1 MLRRDSTLPQWVML
15 GNVKESED
23 TLLAEYRQGVGLA
36 RGLDVVPEAKAK
48 SQPTTVA
55 GFYYAFWKPL
65 ESALAGAHRI
75 YLAPDGLL
83 NQVAMGVVVDNEGR
97 LLNARYDL
105 RTVNSTKDLLR
116 EHRAE
121 RNKDAVLIGNP
132 KFLMSEEE
140 GRAALRGLHQ
150 AGEVPLSKATNPAPS
165 GPQSRDMR
173 EERGTCDPPPPPGG
187 IICPLP
193 GTAIEIAAVSRL
205 LKKKKWLVSTY
216 HDETALEEVIKAVEH
231 PRLLHVATHG
241 FFVADQKNTLQS
253 GVMREESPANG
264 MEDPML
270 RSGLLLAGA
279 DWAYEDEPAP
289 KDIDDGVLT
298 AYEASTLDL
307 HGTELVVLSACKTG
321 LGEQQNGEGVFG
333 LRRALQEAG
342 ADAVLMSM
350 WSVPD
355 RETQELMT
363 KFYVNWLSGME
374 KHEALHKAQ
383 QKERRTVRKRYGKD
397 VPYYWGAFVLVGR

>member
-1 MLRRDSTLPQWVML
+1 
-15 GNVKESED
+15 
-23 TLLAEYRQGVGLA
+23 
-36 RGLDVVPEAKAK
+36 
-48 SQPTTVA
+48 
-55 GFYYAFWKPL
+55 
-65 ESALAGAHRI
+65 
-75 YLAPDGLL
+75 
-83 NQVAMGVVVDNEGR
+83 
-97 LLNARYDL
+97 
-105 RTVNSTKDLLR
+105 
-116 EHRAE
+116 
-121 RNKDAVLIGNP
+121 
-132 KFLMSEEE
+132 
-140 GRAALRGLHQ
+140 
-150 AGEVPLSKATNPAPS
+150 
-165 GPQSRDMR
+165 
-173 EERGTCDPPPPPGG
+173 
-187 IICPLP
+187 
-193 GTAIEIAAVSRL
+193 
-205 LKKKKWLVSTY
+205 
-216 HDETALEEVIKAVEH
+216 
-231 PRLLHVATHG
+231 
-241 FFVADQKNTLQS
+241 
-253 GVMREESPANG
+253 
-264 MEDPML
+264 ML